1 MIRAFDFV
9 SALIGLILWSPLFV
23 LFAIV
28 IKLDSRGGVYYLQKR
43 VGKNNKEFLLYKF
56 RTMYSDADKKGQ
68 LTIGNND
75 SRITRVGQFLRKYKI
90 DELPQLINVLKG
102 DMSLVGPR
110 PEVRKYVDLYNPI
123 QLGVLTVR
131 PGITDYASIEFSNEN
146 EILQNQA
153 HPEQYYIDFIMPRK
167 LDLNLKY
174 IAERSLLSNIKI
186 IFKTFSKIL
195 N

>member
-9 SALIGLILWSPLFV
+9 SALLGLTLWSPFFL
-23 LFAIV
+23 LFAII
-28 IKLDSRGGVYYLQKR
+28 IKIDSHGGVYYLQKR
-43 VGKNNKEFLLYKF
+43 VGKNNEDFLLYKF
-56 RTMYSDADKKGQ
+56 RSMYSDADKKGQ

-110 PEVRKYVDLYNPI
+110 PEVRKYVDLYNPV
-123 QLGVLTVR
+123 QLKVLTVR

-167 LDLNLKY
+167 LDLNLEY
-174 IAERSLLSNIKI
+174 IAERSLFSNIKI